1 MPPALSLPPLSCGL
15 PYFHGGISGKVMQV
29 VALPPSTTGQVQ
41 TVAQETKNC
50 TWKISGRC
58 WKVRHRHMPLWGGA
72 MMQRFT
78 TMAAAGKAFTSLDK
92 MAVGDDSG
100 LKSFKWPD
108 RKRPRICVLGGG
120 FGGLYTALRLDSLVW
135 SPENQ
140 PQVLLIDQSER
151 FVFKPLLYELLTKEV
166 DSWEIAPTFKE
177 LLLNTSIQFLRD
189 TVKSVQPSNAV
200 NGKPFLATSDRDVG
214 GTVYLGSGTEVEYD
228 WLVIALGAEPR
239 LGIVPGATENALPFS
254 TLEDALEVDKRLL
267 VLETARR
274 GSAVE
279 PIEVVIVGSGYCGVE
294 LAATVAE
301 RLGNRGH
308 VKVVDTAPDIVPSAP
323 AGNREAALKVLASRN
338 VELILGFLVANMRS
352 ADDIASP
359 RKPGSKGVILELI
372 QATRGPS
379 RRKVDGPIL
388 EADLVLWTVGP
399 QASLPPAET
408 QAGYQAF
415 PLNVRGQADTD
426 EMLRVKGH
434 PRIFAIGDSAGTKD
448 DSGRL
453 LPATAQVA
461 FQQADYAG
469 WNLWAAINNRPL
481 LPFRYQHLGE
491 MMTLGTADAA
501 VSLGFVEGFT
511 LDGLLGHSARKLA
524 YLYRLPTNDHKARVG
539 LSWLAKST
547 ISSISFLQDSI
558 NQFLTPSS

>member
-1 MPPALSLPPLSCGL
+1 VDGL
-15 PYFHGGISGKVMQV
+15 Q
-29 VALPPSTTGQVQ
+29 
-41 TVAQETKNC
+41 
-50 TWKISGRC
+50 
-58 WKVRHRHMPLWGGA
+58 
-72 MMQRFT
+72 
-78 TMAAAGKAFTSLDK
+78 
-92 MAVGDDSG
+92 
-100 LKSFKWPD
+100 
-108 RKRPRICVLGGG
+108 
-120 FGGLYTALRLDSLVW
+120 
-135 SPENQ
+135 
-140 PQVLLIDQSER
+140 
-151 FVFKPLLYELLTKEV
+151 
-166 DSWEIAPTFKE
+166 
-177 LLLNTSIQFLRD
+177 
-189 TVKSVQPSNAV
+189 
-200 NGKPFLATSDRDVG
+200 
-214 GTVYLGSGTEVEYD
+214 
-228 WLVIALGAEPR
+228 
-239 LGIVPGATENALPFS
+239 
-254 TLEDALEVDKRLL
+254 EVDKRLL

-274 GSAVE
+274 GSGVE

-379 RRKVDGPIL
+379 RRKVDGPTL

>member
-1 MPPALSLPPLSCGL
+1 
-15 PYFHGGISGKVMQV
+15 MQ
-29 VALPPSTTGQVQ
+29 
-41 TVAQETKNC
+41 
-50 TWKISGRC
+50 
-58 WKVRHRHMPLWGGA
+58 
-72 MMQRFT
+72 
-78 TMAAAGKAFTSLDK
+78 
-92 MAVGDDSG
+92 
-100 LKSFKWPD
+100 
-108 RKRPRICVLGGG
+108 
-120 FGGLYTALRLDSLVW
+120 
-135 SPENQ
+135 
-140 PQVLLIDQSER
+140 
-151 FVFKPLLYELLTKEV
+151 
-166 DSWEIAPTFKE
+166 
-177 LLLNTSIQFLRD
+177 
-189 TVKSVQPSNAV
+189 
-200 NGKPFLATSDRDVG
+200 
-214 GTVYLGSGTEVEYD
+214 
-228 WLVIALGAEPR
+228 
-239 LGIVPGATENALPFS
+239 
-254 TLEDALEVDKRLL
+254 
-267 VLETARR
+267 
-274 GSAVE
+274 
-279 PIEVVIVGSGYCGVE
+279 
-294 LAATVAE
+294 
-301 RLGNRGH
+301 
-308 VKVVDTAPDIVPSAP
+308 
-323 AGNREAALKVLASRN
+323 VLASRN

-379 RRKVDGPIL
+379 RRKVDGPTL

>member
-1 MPPALSLPPLSCGL
+1 MLDPEICMFRVPHNYHLKVLCRNSCQICKTTPQLPES
-15 PYFHGGISGKVMQV
+15 FNDKSEMQ
-29 VALPPSTTGQVQ
+29 
-41 TVAQETKNC
+41 
-50 TWKISGRC
+50 
-58 WKVRHRHMPLWGGA
+58 
-72 MMQRFT
+72 
-78 TMAAAGKAFTSLDK
+78 
-92 MAVGDDSG
+92 
-100 LKSFKWPD
+100 
-108 RKRPRICVLGGG
+108 
-120 FGGLYTALRLDSLVW
+120 
-135 SPENQ
+135 
-140 PQVLLIDQSER
+140 
-151 FVFKPLLYELLTKEV
+151 
-166 DSWEIAPTFKE
+166 
-177 LLLNTSIQFLRD
+177 
-189 TVKSVQPSNAV
+189 
-200 NGKPFLATSDRDVG
+200 
-214 GTVYLGSGTEVEYD
+214 
-228 WLVIALGAEPR
+228 
-239 LGIVPGATENALPFS
+239 
-254 TLEDALEVDKRLL
+254 
-267 VLETARR
+267 
-274 GSAVE
+274 
-279 PIEVVIVGSGYCGVE
+279 
-294 LAATVAE
+294 
-301 RLGNRGH
+301 
-308 VKVVDTAPDIVPSAP
+308 
-323 AGNREAALKVLASRN
+323 VLASRN

-379 RRKVDGPIL
+379 RRKVDGPTL

-448 DSGRL
+448 DSGRH

-501 VSLGFVEGFT
+501 VSLGFVEGVT